1 MDAFLVNRYAMTLP
15 CPFMCEL
22 DMEIHIIQKRQIIQK
37 KKVKKVNIPVWASP
51 MICLTRNSKLLLQ
64 QSKVSAAI
72 IPAGKTSSSFPRWS
86 LYAFAKKDSKAVH
99 YADAVALKH
108 KQLVAVGLFIMVTVQ
123 AGENQDI
130 KSLFHAER
138 HCQRDRITYYINS
151 VLQPLARLCIMT
163 QSQNALLV
171 SDIWRH
177 FHYNLVLGKK
187 WNNISPFILSSF
199 SLTCFSF
206 LSPAG
211 PLEIS
216 PNPLLISISFSLLSF
231 PQLFTSMPL
240 LFPLIFLQNVKSP
253 SSLLFCHTICQLIVF
268 YNRVQSHPVD
278 LSHQS

>member
-1 MDAFLVNRYAMTLP
+1 
-15 CPFMCEL
+15 
-22 DMEIHIIQKRQIIQK
+22 MEIHIIQKDKSFQK
-37 KKVKKVNIPVWASP
+37 KIKKVNIPVWASP
-51 MICLTRNSKLLLQ
+51 MICLTRNSKLHLQ

-130 KSLFHAER
+130 KSLFHAEG

-177 FHYNLVLGKK
+177 FHYDLVLGEK
-187 WNNISPFILSSF
+187 WNNISPFILSPF

-206 LSPAG
+206 L
-211 PLEIS
+211 
-216 PNPLLISISFSLLSF
+216 PLLGLQKFSLLLLSISSSLLSF
-231 PQLFTSMPL
+231 PQLFTLMTL
-240 LFPLIFLQNVKSP
+240 LFPLIFLQNI
-253 SSLLFCHTICQLIVF
+253 SLPPLFSFVI
-268 YNRVQSHPVD
+268 
-278 LSHQS
+278 LSAI

>member
-1 MDAFLVNRYAMTLP
+1 
-15 CPFMCEL
+15 
-22 DMEIHIIQKRQIIQK
+22 
-37 KKVKKVNIPVWASP
+37 
-51 MICLTRNSKLLLQ
+51 
-64 QSKVSAAI
+64 
-72 IPAGKTSSSFPRWS
+72 
-86 LYAFAKKDSKAVH
+86 
-99 YADAVALKH
+99 
-108 KQLVAVGLFIMVTVQ
+108 MVTVQ

-216 PNPLLISISFSLLSF
+216 PSPLFLSAYSHFLNYSLQCHSY
-231 PQLFTSMPL
+231 
-240 LFPLIFLQNVKSP
+240 FPLSSSKTLSLPPLFSFVIP
-253 SSLLFCHTICQLIVF
+253 SAS
-268 YNRVQSHPVD
+268 
-278 LSHQS
+278 